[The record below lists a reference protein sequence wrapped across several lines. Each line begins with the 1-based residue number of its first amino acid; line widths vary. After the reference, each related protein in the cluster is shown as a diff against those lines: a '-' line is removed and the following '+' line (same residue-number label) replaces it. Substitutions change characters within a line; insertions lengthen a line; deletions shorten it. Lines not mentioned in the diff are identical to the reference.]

1 MTMNKLIIKLFGINQ
16 MNFWGWI
23 FAAVLVF
30 IGCGVFFAMAYFA
43 FMKKDSNSAI
53 VFLLAAIGLL
63 LVGHFGLAV
72 QTYCSLLAEKLE
84 RQQARIID
92 FEPEGGSLATAY
104 QELDTS
110 LREKKPPGIQSGG
123 HT

>member
-23 FAAVLVF
+23 IAGVLLL
-30 IGCGVFFAMAYFA
+30 ICCGCFFALA
-43 FMKKDSNSAI
+43 FSAFQGNDSAGAI
-53 VFLLAAIGLL
+53 VYLLYGLGFLL
-63 LVGHFGLAV
+63 FGQFVLAL

-84 RQQARIID
+84 RQQSRIID
-92 FEPEGGSLATAY
+92 FESEGGFRSNASQEPDAY
-104 QELDTS
+104 P
-110 LREKKPPGIQSGG
+110 REKQPPGIRSGG